1 MTIAVQPLAAAWGNL
16 HTLIP
21 FFPIRDEQQYE
32 QAAEA
37 LNSLLDIV
45 GDDESHPLYDL
56 TDTLG
61 MLLFAYE
68 EQHFSKPAAVVA
80 DVLRFLMQEHC
91 LTAADL
97 PEIGSESFLL
107 DILAG
112 KQSLSIDH
120 VKALSRRF
128 HVAVE
133 TFL

>member
-1 MTIAVQPLAAAWGNL
+1 MTLAVQPLTAAWGTL

-21 FFPIRDEQQYE
+21 FFPIRDQQHYE

-37 LNSLLDIV
+37 LSSLLDIV
-45 GDDESHPLYDL
+45 GEDEQHPLYDL

-68 EQHFSKPAAVVA
+68 EQHFQKPAVCGA
-80 DVLRFLMQEHC
+80 DVLRFLMQEHG

-97 PEIGSESFLL
+97 PEIGNEALLL

-112 KQSLSIDH
+112 KQSLTIEQ
-120 VKALSRRF
+120 VQMLARRF
-128 HVAVE
+128 HVTAASFV
-133 TFL
+133 

>member
-1 MTIAVQPLAAAWGNL
+1 MTLAVQPLTAAWGTL

-21 FFPIRDEQQYE
+21 FFPIRDQQHYE

-37 LNSLLDIV
+37 LSSLLDIV
-45 GDDESHPLYDL
+45 GDDEQHPLYDL

-68 EQHFSKPAAVVA
+68 EQHFQRPTASGA
-80 DVLRFLMQEHC
+80 DVLCFLMQEHG

-97 PEIGSESFLL
+97 PEIGSEALLL

-112 KQSLSIDH
+112 KQSLT
-120 VKALSRRF
+120 VEQVRLLSRRF
-128 HVAVE
+128 HVAAASFV
-133 TFL
+133 

>member
-1 MTIAVQPLAAAWGNL
+1 MTLAVQPLTAAWGNL

-32 QAAEA
+32 QAVEA

-45 GDDESHPLYDL
+45 GEDENHPLYDL

-68 EQHFSKPAAVVA
+68 EQHFATPDASGA
-80 DVLRFLMQEHC
+80 DILRFLMEEHG

-97 PEIGSESFLL
+97 PEIGDESLL
-107 DILAG
+107 TDILAG
-112 KQSLSIDH
+112 TRSLTVDH

-128 HVAVE
+128 HVAPA
-133 TFL
+133 TFV

>member
-1 MTIAVQPLAAAWGNL
+1 MTLAVQPLTAAWGNL

-32 QAAEA
+32 QATEA

-45 GDDESHPLYDL
+45 GEDENHPLYDL

-68 EQHFSKPAAVVA
+68 EQHFATPDASGT
-80 DVLRFLMQEHC
+80 DILRFLMDEHG

-97 PEIGSESFLL
+97 PEIGDESLL
-107 DILAG
+107 TDILAG
-112 KQSLSIDH
+112 TRSLTVDH

-128 HVAVE
+128 HVAPA
-133 TFL
+133 TFV

>member
-1 MTIAVQPLAAAWGNL
+1 MTLAVQPLTAAWGNL

-45 GDDESHPLYDL
+45 GEDENHPLYDL

-68 EQHFSKPAAVVA
+68 EQHFATPDASGA
-80 DVLRFLMQEHC
+80 DILRFLMDEHG

-97 PEIGSESFLL
+97 PEIGDESLL
-107 DILAG
+107 TDILAG
-112 KQSLSIDH
+112 TRSLTVDH

-128 HVAVE
+128 HVAAA
-133 TFL
+133 TFV